1 MNANRRFLLA
11 AVAAITLCGAAQA
24 QGYPSRSIRMIVP
37 YAAGGAADITARVVA
52 KEMALTLGV
61 PVVVDNRGGANGNIG
76 TDLVAKANPDGYTVL
91 FAASGPIVVNHAM
104 YAKLPYD
111 PLKDLLP
118 VSQATSFQYALV
130 VNATSPLQSLDELV
144 QKAKAN
150 PGMLSY
156 GSSGVGGGAHLAGAL
171 LERVS
176 NAPMTH
182 VPYRGNAP
190 ALADLLGGQLGF
202 TFDTVVTAV
211 PHIAAGNLRAFAVTG
226 PRRSPLLP
234 NVPTM
239 EELGHRGFV
248 VTQFQG
254 LFVPARTDAAIVER
268 LHRAAVAA
276 VKTPDTVKRLQTD
289 GGYEIIGS
297 SPQAFAK
304 LIQDEHAAYGK
315 LIREANIKAD

>member
-1 MNANRRFLLA
+1 MYANRRFLLT

-24 QGYPSRSIRMIVP
+24 QGYPSRPIRMIVP

-111 PLKDLLP
+111 PLKDLMP

-130 VNATSPLQSLDELV
+130 VSATSPLQSLDQLV

-182 VPYRGNAP
+182 VPYKGNAP

-211 PHIAAGNLRAFAVTG
+211 PQITGGKLRAFAVTG

-276 VKTPDTVKRLQTD
+276 VKTPDAVKRLQTE

-304 LIQDEHAAYGK
+304 LIQEEHAAYGK

>member
-1 MNANRRFLLA
+1 MTNRRLLLA
-11 AVAAITLCGAAQA
+11 AVTAMALSSAAQA
-24 QGYPSRSIRMIVP
+24 QSYPSKPIRMVVP
-37 YAAGGAADITARVVA
+37 YAAGGAADITARVIA
-52 KEMALTLGV
+52 KEMAQTLGV

-76 TDLVAKANPDGYTVL
+76 TDLVAKANPDGCTVL

-104 YAKLPYD
+104 YAMLPYD

-118 VSQATSFQYALV
+118 VSQATSFQYTLV
-130 VNATSPLQSLDELV
+130 VSGNSPIQSLDQLV
-144 QKAKAN
+144 QRAKAH
-150 PGMLSY
+150 PGTLSY
-156 GSSGVGGGAHLAGAL
+156 GSSGIGGGAHLAGAL

-176 NAPMTH
+176 SAPMTH
-182 VPYRGNAP
+182 VPYKGNAP

-211 PHIAAGNLRAFAVTG
+211 PQITGGKLRAFAVTG

-254 LFVPARTDAAIVER
+254 LFVPAKTDAAIVER
-268 LHRAAVAA
+268 LQRAAVAA
-276 VKTPDTVKRLQTD
+276 AKAPDAVKRLQTE
-289 GGYEIIGS
+289 GGYEMVGS

-304 LIQDEHAAYGK
+304 LVQDEHTAYGK